1 MCNMAIQFQSS
12 ASSASQVNKLLDSLL
27 PGNSVSS
34 TDQQRD
40 NVTSTS
46 QIINMA
52 QKKLK
57 PEEIRRIQKKERHIK
72 RQKIRKQRDQKD
84 QVESTAKYELLQQHA
99 KTGNLTNREKKEL
112 KKLINRNV
120 VSLQSW
126 KTEAADQI
134 EDLQREILQ
143 LKNTDR
149 SKKRVKQKVLGK
161 DLYKKKLERKY
172 PGLTPGLAP
181 VGLSD
186 SDDSDDE

>member
-1 MCNMAIQFQSS
+1 M
-12 ASSASQVNKLLDSLL
+12 
-27 PGNSVSS
+27 
-34 TDQQRD
+34 
-40 NVTSTS
+40 
-46 QIINMA
+46 
-52 QKKLK
+52 
-57 PEEIRRIQKKERHIK
+57 
-72 RQKIRKQRDQKD
+72 
-84 QVESTAKYELLQQHA
+84 
-99 KTGNLTNREKKEL
+99 KEL

>member
-84 QVESTAKYELLQQHA
+84 HVESTAKYE
-99 KTGNLTNREKKEL
+99 
-112 KKLINRNV
+112 
-120 VSLQSW
+120 
-126 KTEAADQI
+126 
-134 EDLQREILQ
+134 
-143 LKNTDR
+143 
-149 SKKRVKQKVLGK
+149 RVEETHQ
-161 DLYKKKLERKY
+161 
-172 PGLTPGLAP
+172 
-181 VGLSD
+181 
-186 SDDSDDE
+186 

>member
-1 MCNMAIQFQSS
+1 MAIQFQSS

-84 QVESTAKYELLQQHA
+84 HVESTAKYELLQQHA